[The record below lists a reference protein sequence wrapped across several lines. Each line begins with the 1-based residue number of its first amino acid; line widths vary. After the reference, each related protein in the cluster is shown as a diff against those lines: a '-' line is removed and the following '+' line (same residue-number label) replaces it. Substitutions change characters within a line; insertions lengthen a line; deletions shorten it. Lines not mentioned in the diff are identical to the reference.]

1 MVPCCGGSNAEEE
14 KTQERRRRRMDQ
26 RKTVRR
32 NGKWF
37 YVMTE
42 AAVENFGR
50 LRASMPMRKE
60 VLG

>member
-1 MVPCCGGSNAEEE
+1 MQRRKRHNNEEGEWTKE
-14 KTQERRRRRMDQ
+14 KTA
-26 RKTVRR
+26 RR

-50 LRASMPMRKE
+50 FRASMPMRKE